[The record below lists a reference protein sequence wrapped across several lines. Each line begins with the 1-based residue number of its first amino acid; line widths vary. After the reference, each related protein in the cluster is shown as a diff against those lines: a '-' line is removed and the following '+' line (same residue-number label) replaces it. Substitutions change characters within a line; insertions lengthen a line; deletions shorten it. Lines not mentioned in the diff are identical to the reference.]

1 MQTDLFGN
9 VPEIVIDVH
18 ETGGKRINSVKHL
31 IAMMDKEGI
40 QYTIE
45 KIPIGDILGVNGI
58 AIERKTVSDLVNTL
72 KGSAAGVP
80 RFTKQMDAL
89 MEYEKPYILV
99 ENILAVRRDPMKGCV
114 YIPFSTKQTRGKPYF
129 VTMERAAY
137 IHPNALDALIQS
149 VRDKGI
155 QVLEGYNALHSAGLL
170 YGVLFGYEEQRKQ
183 KGQRLPI
190 VRTRKG
196 LDSMNDEQEFF
207 IAGFPGVNVV
217 RARDLLKRFE
227 TPIEI
232 INRTDEWGKIAGIG
246 PKTIATAKK
255 LLFSN
260 YDSKLIEGDV
270 EESERNT
277 ED

>member
-1 MQTDLFGN
+1 MQTDIFGN

-31 IAMMDKEGI
+31 MSMMDKEGI

-45 KIPIGDILGVNGI
+45 KIPIGDVLGVDGI

-80 RFTKQMDAL
+80 RFTRQMNAL
-89 MEYEKPYILV
+89 LEYEKPYVLI
-99 ENILAVRRDPMKGCV
+99 ENILAIRRDPVKGCV
-114 YIPFSTKQTRGKPYF
+114 YVPFSTKQTKGKPYF
-129 VTMERAAY
+129 VTMERAAF

-149 VRDKGI
+149 VREKGI

-170 YGVLFGYEEQRKQ
+170 YGVLFGDEEQRKQ

-207 IAGFPGVNVV
+207 IAGFPGVNVI

-227 TPIEI
+227 TPFEI
-232 INRTDEWGKIAGIG
+232 INKTDEWGRIAGIG
-246 PKTIATAKK
+246 PKTIAAAKK

-260 YDSKLIEGDV
+260 YDTKLISNAEDRS
-270 EESERNT
+270 ETESE
-277 ED
+277 